1 MSTVERGVLGR
12 YVHLHEP
19 SAEQVPAAVTPPV
32 PERKLRLLFLNHNV
46 VRAGGT
52 YYRAFDAA
60 RYLVRRGH
68 SVTLLSISRRG
79 RLKAEREI
87 VDGVEIVHTPDLFWG
102 IGRSGWD
109 PWDVLV
115 RMKYVRDREWDVVH
129 AWDCRPAVILPA
141 LAARFGRRDRTKL
154 VIDWCDWWGR
164 GGTQLE
170 RGGSWVR
177 YIYNAVETFFEESF
191 RRFGDATTVISTAL
205 WERAMRLGVP
215 LTDIRFIPQGC
226 DALVQN
232 PMTRSEARKSLGL
245 DPNAAVFITVGVLN
259 TSDAAL
265 LFKTIPFVRAKL
277 PSAKFFII
285 GRNRARV
292 PKHLAGEAVEELGFV
307 PDETLSGYLSAADAL
322 VVPLAETL
330 SSRARW
336 PSKVN
341 SALTHNLPVV
351 LTRVGDLPQLL
362 ERAGAAFISDAK
374 PEPFAHAIV
383 EAVTDQHSAARVK
396 SAAKCVATDILPW
409 AKVIDELEACY
420 SEVLSKSRKRPV

>member
-1 MSTVERGVLGR
+1 MSR
-12 YVHLHEP
+12 YAHTREP
-19 SAEQVPAAVTPPV
+19 LAESLPVTLTVPAAGPA
-32 PERKLRLLFLNHNV
+32 LRLLFLNHNV

-60 RYLVRRGH
+60 RHLVRRGH
-68 SVTLLSISRRG
+68 SVTLLSISPKSRFRI
-79 RLKAEREI
+79 EREI
-87 VDGVEIVHTPDLFWG
+87 VEGVEIVHTPDLFWG

-115 RMKYVRDREWDVVH
+115 RTKFVREGEWDIVH

-141 LAARFGRRDRTKL
+141 IAARLGRKERTKL

-191 RRFGDATTVISTAL
+191 RRVGDATTVISTAL
-205 WERAMRLGVP
+205 WERAVRLGVP
-215 LTDIRFIPQGC
+215 LPEIRFIPQGC
-226 DALVQN
+226 DVPPQDR
-232 PMTRSEARKSLGL
+232 MTRAEARASLGL
-245 DPNAAVFITVGVLN
+245 DPDAAVFITVGVLN

-265 LFKTIPFVRAKL
+265 LFKTVPLVRARI

-292 PKHLAGEAVEELGFV
+292 PDHLAGDAVDDLGFV
-307 PDETLSGYLSAADAL
+307 PDETLFAYLSAADAL
-322 VVPLAETL
+322 VVPLAETVA
-330 SSRARW
+330 SRGRW

-341 SALTHNLPVV
+341 SALIQGLPVV
-351 LTRVGDLPQLL
+351 LTRVGDLPQIL
-362 ERAGAAFISDAK
+362 ERAGAAFISPAR
-374 PEPFAHAIV
+374 PEPLAETIV
-383 EAVTDQHSAARVK
+383 SAVADEHRAARIK
-396 SAAKCVATDILPW
+396 DAARSIANDILPW
-409 AKVIDELEACY
+409 NKVIDELEACY
-420 SEVLSKSRKRPV
+420 FEVLSKSEKRHN